1 MLKNCFS
8 MTDKKIEAFSLV
20 EIGVVLLVVGIL
32 YTAIFKGKDFIDVAK
47 THSVTNQIQQIQH
60 SVQQY
65 MEQYH
70 AIPGDDPG
78 AGRFG
83 DTATAGN
90 GDENLS
96 TDEMSNFWIHLKE
109 AGFSSTGTAPSSK
122 FGGTY
127 TIEKDESKV
136 FWIVLSEKDQGA
148 LLTPKQAQ
156 QIKLKFNLS
165 DENIKILNG
174 SGNQNCVVENGQIDI
189 KSHVYACIL
198 KVRLMPVN

>member
-1 MLKNCFS
+1 MIKNYFS
-8 MTDKKIEAFSLV
+8 MAHKKIEAFSLV

-47 THSVTNQIQQIQH
+47 SHSVTNQIQQIQH

-70 AIPGDDPG
+70 AMPGDDPG

-83 DTATAGN
+83 NTVTGGN
-90 GDENLS
+90 GDENIS
-96 TDEMSNFWIHLKE
+96 TDEMSNFWVHLKE
-109 AGFSSTGTAPSSK
+109 AGFTSTSTPPSSK
-122 FGGTY
+122 FGGMY
-127 TIEKDESKV
+127 TIEKDANKV
-136 FWIVLSEKDQGA
+136 FWIVLSEKDQVA

-156 QIKLKFNLS
+156 QIKIKFNMS

-174 SGNQNCVVENGQIDI
+174 SGNQNCVGENGQIDI